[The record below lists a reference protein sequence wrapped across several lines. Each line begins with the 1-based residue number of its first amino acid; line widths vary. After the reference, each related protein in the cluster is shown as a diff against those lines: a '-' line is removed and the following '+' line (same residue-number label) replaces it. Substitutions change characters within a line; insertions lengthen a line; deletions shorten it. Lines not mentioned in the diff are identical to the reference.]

1 MSAQITYSAS
11 VFTTLTLKIRRKGDL
26 METGELLDKK
36 LREIRTKREVLLQPA
51 PNYESYKTMLERGF
65 LVRYNYESTAIEG
78 NPLTQIEHDGI
89 LNRDQCPNTDRMR
102 SVYEAINHADA
113 FCYVNQHAIEPLNE
127 ERLLTLHKLLMSHLL
142 DGGKYRTCNI
152 TVRGATHPFPPYTE
166 LPQLM
171 NQFFTG
177 LEEKRLSLT
186 KYELAA
192 WAHEE
197 FVSIHPFV
205 DGNGRMAR
213 LIMNYILLSYDC
225 LPISVPIEKKEEY
238 FKMLDNY
245 YTDRN
250 IIPLVEL
257 IVQQEEREADCVIKV
272 MEPLSY
278 PLIIDYNEL
287 HNRYPLKEDYIK
299 ELRIIM
305 DRYREEIEKRRGF

>member
-1 MSAQITYSAS
+1 MATE
-11 VFTTLTLKIRRKGDL
+11 V
-26 METGELLDKK
+26 LLNK
-36 LREIRTKREVLLQPA
+36 LHEIRTKKEVLLQPA
-51 PNYESYKTMLERGF
+51 PNYESYKTMLETSF

-89 LNRDQCPNTDRMR
+89 LNRDQCPNTEWMR
-102 SVYEAINHADA
+102 SIYEAINHADA
-113 FCYVNQHAIEPLNE
+113 FSYVCQYAMEPLTE
-127 ERLLTLHKLLMSHLL
+127 ERLLNLHRLLMCHIL

-152 TVRGATHPFPPYTE
+152 TVHGATHPFPPYTAVPE
-166 LPQLM
+166 LM
-171 NQFFTG
+171 NRFFTE
-177 LEEKRLSLT
+177 LEEKKISLSN
-186 KYELAA
+186 YELAA

-245 YTDRN
+245 YRDHN

-257 IVQQEEREADCVIKV
+257 IVQQEEMEADRVIKV
-272 MEPLSY
+272 MEPLTY
-278 PLIIDYNEL
+278 PLVIDYSEL

-305 DRYREEIEKRRGF
+305 DRYREEVEKRRGF